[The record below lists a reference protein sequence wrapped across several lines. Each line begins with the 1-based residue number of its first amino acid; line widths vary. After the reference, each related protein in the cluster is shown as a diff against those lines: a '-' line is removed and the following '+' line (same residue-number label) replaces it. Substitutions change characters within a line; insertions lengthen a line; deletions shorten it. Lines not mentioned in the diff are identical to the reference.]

1 MFDKNGFHTV
11 ELFDFIV
18 KRKELI
24 LLIFITSLV
33 LTYVGIFFLVENQF
47 EATAVIIPRE
57 DDASSIAGVALSSM
71 KKLPFNLG
79 SKSSSSDMD
88 LYKTIIYSRTMME
101 NVINKFDLIHTY
113 KLDTTDIEYMER
125 AIKRLK
131 KEVGTTETE
140 ESALMVTVRAVTRQR
155 AADMTNYIVQTMN
168 DRIIDL
174 KVSRSKQNRIFLEE
188 RVAEISSQLRMAEDS
203 LRTFQERTG
212 LLDVKSQLQGIFTA
226 HATLE
231 SELMA
236 KQVQLGILERLY
248 DKESQQVKEL
258 EMQVQEFQKKLAQL
272 RNQGDPGSPLL
283 SLKKLPKTSSEFLN
297 YYREVE
303 LNNLLLE
310 FVVPLYEQAK
320 IEEKKDYPILQ
331 VIDYAVPPAK
341 RSFPPRLLFSFI
353 GAFSITLLVLI
364 SIQIRESINN
374 INDPQARSLLNELK
388 HWNWKMRRRQ

>member
-1 MFDKNGFHTV
+1 MFDKNGFHLI
-11 ELFDFIV
+11 EFFDFLV

-24 LLIFITSLV
+24 LLVFISSLV
-33 LTYVGIFFLVENQF
+33 LTYVGIFFLVENQY

-57 DDASSIAGVALSSM
+57 DDASSVAGMALSSI
-71 KKLPFNLG
+71 KKLPFSLG

-113 KLDTTDIEYMER
+113 KLDTTDNECMEK

-188 RVAEISSQLRMAEDS
+188 RVAEISSQLRTAEDS
-203 LRTFQERTG
+203 LRAFQERTG
-212 LLDVKSQLQGIFTA
+212 LLDVKTQLQGIFTA

-258 EMQVQEFQKKLAQL
+258 EMQVQEFQKKLAEL
-272 RNQGDPGSPLL
+272 RNHGNPGSPLL

-353 GAFSITLLVLI
+353 GAFSIMLLILI
-364 SIQIRESINN
+364 SVQIRESMKN
-374 INDPQARSLLNELK
+374 IKDSRILSLLVEIK
-388 HWNWKMRRRQ
+388 HWNWKR

>member
-1 MFDKNGFHTV
+1 MFDKNGFHLI
-11 ELFDFIV
+11 EFFDFLI

-24 LLIFITSLV
+24 LLVFLSSLV
-33 LTYVGIFFLVENQF
+33 LTYVGIFFLVENQY

-57 DDASSIAGVALSSM
+57 EDASSVAGMALSSM
-71 KKLPFNLG
+71 KKLPFSLG

-101 NVINKFDLIHTY
+101 SVINKFDLIHTY
-113 KLDTTDIEYMER
+113 KLDTSNIEYMEK
-125 AIKRLK
+125 AIKRLQ
-131 KEVGTTETE
+131 KEVGTMETE
-140 ESALMVTVRAVTRQR
+140 ESALLVTVRAVTRQR
-155 AADMTNYIVQTMN
+155 AADMTNYIIQTMN
-168 DRIIDL
+168 DRIIEL
-174 KVSRSKQNRIFLEE
+174 KVSRSKQNRIFLEK
-188 RVAEISSQLRMAEDS
+188 RVAEISYQLKMAEDS
-203 LRTFQERTG
+203 LRAFQERTG
-212 LLDVKSQLQGIFTA
+212 LLEIKSQLQGIFTT

-231 SELMA
+231 SEMMA

-258 EMQVQEFQKKLAQL
+258 EMQVQEFQKKLVQL
-272 RNQGDPGSPLL
+272 RDQGDPGSPLL

-303 LNNLLLE
+303 LNNLLME
-310 FVVPLYEQAK
+310 FIVPLYEQAK

-341 RSFPPRLLFSFI
+341 RSFPPRLLFSLI

-364 SIQIRESINN
+364 SIRIRESMNN
-374 INDPQARSLLNELK
+374 IKDPRIRSFLIEIK
-388 HWNWKMRRRQ
+388 HWNWKK